1 WTDCRTR
8 FGDDGRFLFG
18 AFGVADAMYAPVVSR
33 LHTYAAA
40 VGPAARA
47 YMAAVMDLPAWA
59 EWRAA
64 ALKEPWVMP
73 GNEVDWPAVP
83 RE

>member
-1 WTDCRTR
+1 
-8 FGDDGRFLFG
+8 
-18 AFGVADAMYAPVVSR
+18 
-33 LHTYAAA
+33 
-40 VGPAARA
+40 
-47 YMAAVMDLPAWA
+47 MAAVMDLPAWA